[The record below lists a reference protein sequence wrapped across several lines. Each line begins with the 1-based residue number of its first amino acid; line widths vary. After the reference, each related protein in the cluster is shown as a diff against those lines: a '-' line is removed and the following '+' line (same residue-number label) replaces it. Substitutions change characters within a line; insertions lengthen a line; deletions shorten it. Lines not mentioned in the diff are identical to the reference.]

1 MFYSLTGKII
11 YTDEQSFAISCGGVG
26 FRCFTTQGTLQ
37 TLHASR
43 ADEITVF
50 THLNVREDALD
61 LFAFADHT
69 ELDAFKLLIS
79 VSGVGPKVALA
90 ILSALSPDSFA
101 LAVSSGD
108 AKAITAANGVGPKL
122 AQRIIMELKDKI
134 AGVSFISQESAS
146 VSTAVNNANKASNT
160 AEAIAALTALGY
172 SQTEASVAVS
182 KLPPDLSVEE
192 LIKGALKN
200 MTLRF

>member
-11 YTDEQSFAISCGGVG
+11 YKDEQAIAVSCGGVG
-26 FRCFTTQGTLQ
+26 FKCFTTRNSLAKLSLQ
-37 TLHASR
+37 SG
-43 ADEITVF
+43 EVTVF

-61 LFAFADHT
+61 LFGFATND

-79 VSGVGPKVALA
+79 VSGVGPKAALA
-90 ILSALSPDSFA
+90 ILSELTPDAFA
-101 LAVSSGD
+101 VAVASGD
-108 AKAITAANGVGPKL
+108 SKAITAANGVGPKL
-122 AQRIIMELKDKI
+122 AQRVIMELKDKI
-134 AGVSFISQESAS
+134 ASVGFISEESSS
-146 VSTAVNNANKASNT
+146 VSNAVNTASSMSNT
-160 AEAIAALTALGY
+160 SEAIAALTALGY

-182 KLPPDLSVEE
+182 KLSPNLSVEE

>member
-11 YTDEQSFAISCGGVG
+11 FKDEQTLAISCGGVG
-26 FRCFTTQGTLQ
+26 FKCFTTRNSLAKLSVQSG
-37 TLHASR
+37 
-43 ADEITVF
+43 EVTVF

-61 LFAFADHT
+61 LFGFATND

-79 VSGVGPKVALA
+79 VSGVGPKAALA
-90 ILSALSPDSFA
+90 ILSELSPDAFA
-101 LAVSSGD
+101 VAVASGD
-108 AKAITAANGVGPKL
+108 TKAITAANGVGPKL
-122 AQRIIMELKDKI
+122 AQRVIMELKDKI
-134 AGVSFISQESAS
+134 ANVGFISEESSS
-146 VSTAVNNANKASNT
+146 VSNAVNTANSMGNT
-160 AEAIAALTALGY
+160 AEAIAALTSLGY

-182 KLPPDLSVEE
+182 KLSPTLSVEE

>member
-1 MFYSLTGKII
+1 MFYSLTGKVIH
-11 YTDEQSFAISCGGVG
+11 TDEQSVAISCGGVG
-26 FRCFTTQGTLQ
+26 FKCFTTQNTLESIRRSQ
-37 TLHASR
+37 SG
-43 ADEITVF
+43 DVTVF

-61 LFAFADHT
+61 LFGFFSEQ

-79 VSGVGPKVALA
+79 VSGVGPKAALS
-90 ILSALSPDSFA
+90 ILSQLTPDNFA
-101 LAVSSGD
+101 VAVSSGD

-122 AQRIIMELKDKI
+122 AQRVIMELKDKI
-134 AGVSFISQESAS
+134 AGVSFISAEGSS
-146 VSTAVNNANKASNT
+146 VSSAVNAANSKSNT

-172 SQTEASVAVS
+172 SQTEASVAIS
-182 KLPPDLSVEE
+182 KLPPELSVEE